1 MAVLLFYFCKVKQL
15 LPITRNPIFMQLFR
29 LATLMLL
36 VVLVACKKNRPEGE
50 QLDFNV
56 MVQDQVTFT
65 VNPSGKAPLTALLE
79 FKAEEPS
86 IVEVTVEG
94 DAPLT
99 RTSEQYGFQ
108 QSMPVIGLYQ
118 GTNTVTVKIIDDLG
132 NYGSQSF
139 TVMADSL
146 PDFVPVPTMVTANAP
161 MIAAGW
167 NLCEV
172 AIGVGGAFK
181 SYPMVIDHNG
191 DIRWALDCFD
201 YPDLLFPWR
210 LLDNGNLLS
219 GVFESLYEFDWL
231 GNEVRS
237 IPIPGYISHHEIQ
250 EMPNG
255 NILVAVDKIGLAT
268 VEDHIIEIT
277 PSGAIVQEWDLREVL
292 DVDRFDLVQDSVDW
306 FHMNAIYYSESDDC
320 LIISGKNQGVVK
332 VTRDNQLVW
341 ILAPHKGWGKAGLDG
356 NGLETSD
363 YLLTAIDGSGTP
375 YAQDVQDG
383 IVTHPD
389 FDWTWGQHAP
399 MLLDNGHLF
408 VYDNGAGRMFDNN
421 TFTYSRAVEY
431 SIDEANRTIRQTW
444 QYGKERGMEL
454 FSLIISD
461 VDVLSNDNRLM
472 TSGIMFDPNQP
483 YARVVEVTYPDKA
496 VASEL
501 NLNFKNQL
509 GAGTFA
515 WGEFDICYRA
525 ERVDFSDL

>member
-1 MAVLLFYFCKVKQL
+1 MVWVKRIPLWALLF
-15 LPITRNPIFMQLFR
+15 
-29 LATLMLL
+29 L
-36 VVLVACKKNRPEGE
+36 VVACKKDRPEGE

-56 MVQDQVTFT
+56 MVQDEVTIT
-65 VNPSGKAPLTALLE
+65 VNPSGNAPLAALLE
-79 FKAEEPS
+79 CKAEEPS

-94 DAPLT
+94 DAPLK
-99 RTSEQYGFQ
+99 RSSAQYRFQ
-108 QSMPVIGLYQ
+108 QAFPVLGLYQ
-118 GTNTVTVKIIDDLG
+118 GTNEVTVKIIDNRG
-132 NYGSQSF
+132 NYGSKTF
-139 TVMADSL
+139 TVTTDSL
-146 PDFVPVPTMVTANAP
+146 PDFLPEPSMVMANEP
-161 MIAAGW
+161 MMAEGW

-181 SYPMVIDHNG
+181 SYPIVVDQHG

-201 YPDLLFPWR
+201 YPDLMFPWR
-210 LLDNGNLLS
+210 RLENGHLLS
-219 GVFESLYEFDWL
+219 GVYESLYEFDWL
-231 GNEVRS
+231 GRVVRT
-237 IPIPGYISHHEIQ
+237 IPIPGYISHHEIR

-255 NILVAVDKIGLAT
+255 NLLVAVDKIGLST

-277 PSGAIVQEWDLREVL
+277 PAGQIVQEWDLRQIL

-320 LIISGKNQGVVK
+320 LIVSGKNQGVVK
-332 VTRDNQLVW
+332 ITRDNQLVW
-341 ILAPHKGWGKAGLDG
+341 ILAPHKGWGKAGIDG
-356 NGLETSD
+356 NGHETSD
-363 YLLTAIDGSGTP
+363 YLLTAVDGTGQP
-375 YAQDVQDG
+375 FPADVQEG
-383 IVTHPD
+383 TTLHPD

-399 MLLDNGHLF
+399 MLLENGHLF
-408 VYDNGAGRMFDNN
+408 VYDNGAGRQFNN
-421 TFTYSRAVEY
+421 NGPNYSRAVEY
-431 SIDEANRTIRQTW
+431 SIDENNQTIRQVW
-444 QYGKERGMEL
+444 QYGKGRGQEL

-461 VDVLSNDNRLM
+461 VDVLSNANRMM

-525 ERVDFSDL
+525 ERVNFEEL